1 MGRLMSLPWNRI
13 QRAATAWILPAL
25 LSLALL
31 FGLNSFA
38 KADAPPTTDEL
49 SAYLQSNQLDVGV
62 DSIEGYQQIYYMWQ
76 GSKVFVTS
84 ASYSHTQPMASG
96 EYIAWEGLING
107 AGQIYVYDV
116 LTHALTQITSSGT
129 NQNPAVHGKLV
140 MWESW
145 ETDHWVI
152 YYYDGI
158 GVFRL
163 TTSQYSAVRPKSDG
177 QQIIF
182 ANQEPDGWNAWSYDL
197 ASGQYTLLRTGDE
210 ASTAYPHFKNDG
222 SISTA
227 IHD

>member
-1 MGRLMSLPWNRI
+1 MGRLSNFPWSRIRRVAAAWGLPV
-13 QRAATAWILPAL
+13 L

-31 FGLNSFA
+31 IGFHSFA
-38 KADAPPTTDEL
+38 KAATPPTSDEL
-49 SAYLQSNQLDVGV
+49 STYLQSNQLDVGI

-84 ASYSHTQPMASG
+84 ANYSHTQPVASG

-116 LTHALTQITSSGT
+116 VTHALTQITSSGT

-145 ETDHWVI
+145 DSDHWAI

-158 GVFRL
+158 GVFQL

-182 ANQEPDGWNAWSYDL
+182 ANQEPDGWKAWSYDIS
-197 ASGQYTLLRTGDE
+197 SGVYILLKTGDE
-210 ASTAYPHFKNDG
+210 ASTAYPHFKADG
-222 SISTA
+222 SVSTA